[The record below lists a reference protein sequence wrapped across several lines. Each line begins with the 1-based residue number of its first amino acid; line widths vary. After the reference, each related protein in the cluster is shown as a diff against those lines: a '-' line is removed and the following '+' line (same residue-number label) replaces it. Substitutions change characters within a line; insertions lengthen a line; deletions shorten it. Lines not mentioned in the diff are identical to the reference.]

1 MLRRSFTVTL
11 AAVLISGIGWLSP
24 RELSAQDR
32 SITVF
37 AAASMKSALD
47 DVNAAYTKTTGIK
60 VVSSYAASSALAKQI
75 EEGAPADV
83 FVSADLKWMDYL
95 TDKKSI
101 NAGTRVSLLGNK
113 LVLIAPKDSKIGDV
127 TLGEGVDLAK
137 LAGDSRIATG
147 EVTSVPA
154 GRYAKAAMEK
164 LGMWAAAQPKL
175 AMADNV
181 RAALLLVSRG
191 EAALG
196 IVYATDAKADPS
208 VRIVGTFPDGSHP
221 PVTYPVAAT
230 ATAKPDVAGYLA
242 FLRGK
247 VARDIFERYGF
258 TMLAAKPTT

>member
-1 MLRRSFTVTL
+1 MLKRSFALGL
-11 AAVLISGIGWLSP
+11 AAALVALAPQPGF
-24 RELSAQDR
+24 AQDK

-37 AAASMKSALD
+37 AAASMKNALD
-47 DVNAAYTKTTGIK
+47 DVNAAYTKATGVK
-60 VVSSYAASSALAKQI
+60 VVASYAASSALAKQI

-95 TDKKSI
+95 IDKKAI
-101 NAGTRVSLLGNK
+101 NAGTRVNLLGNK
-113 LVLIAPKDSKIGDV
+113 LVLITSKDSKIGDV
-127 TLGEGVDLAK
+127 KPGQGFDLAR
-137 LAGDSRIATG
+137 LAGDSRIAIG

-154 GRYAKAAMEK
+154 GRYAKAAMET
-164 LGMWAAAQPKL
+164 LGMWATAQPKL

-196 IVYATDAKADPS
+196 IVYATDARVDPG
-208 VRIVGTFPDGSHP
+208 VRIIGTFPDGSHP

-230 ATAKPDVAGYLA
+230 TNAKPEVAGYLA

-247 VARDIFERYGF
+247 TARDMFEKYGF
-258 TMLAAKPTT
+258 TMLAVRPST